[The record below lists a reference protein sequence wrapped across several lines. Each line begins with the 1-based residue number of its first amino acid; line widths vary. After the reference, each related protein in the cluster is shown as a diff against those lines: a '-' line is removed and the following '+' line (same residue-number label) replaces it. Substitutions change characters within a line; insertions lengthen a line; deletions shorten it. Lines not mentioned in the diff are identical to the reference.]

1 MYMTYLDA
9 RTRSHAFTQM
19 RSESPSSLFKVFM
32 HFLLIYLSIYGL
44 ISIYVDN
51 IVIRS
56 LKDVGM
62 ILISIFALTRVYRH
76 QVAFLNPFLF
86 ILGSIVVL
94 GALNV
99 LLGSSVVT
107 LIYGIKIT
115 FLPLVMLFTGMLM
128 AQYGGIYAFART
140 NLIIFMMLIA
150 GWLIQYSL
158 GIEKLITMGFVY
170 GVNIKNYLEGVPRL
184 SSITYSPDGYAYA
197 LLMTGII
204 AERTKAAV
212 NHRIFRIGI
221 QLLTISFLLL
231 STIRSALLLWFVYQ
245 VVMFFLHIRKYSKK
259 NTLILGVT
267 FMLLPAAVFFGGKL
281 LQSKNL
287 LSSSSLLDR
296 LQTWGSSLTS
306 PFTLNGII
314 GNGIGS
320 VGAASRRTHMI
331 GLNSS
336 NFAVDN
342 QYFSL
347 YEQTGWIGIIY
358 FIAFF
363 IWIVVSLVKRMNKLP
378 DSNSLRLPQ
387 VALALGAGVAAASL
401 TTNVLEQFPAN
412 VFFWMFIGMALYQ
425 YREADDIPYEAG
437 ELK

>member
-1 MYMTYLDA
+1 MTSLDA
-9 RTRSHAFTQM
+9 KSHPYVQV
-19 RSESPSSLFKVFM
+19 RSESPSSLFTVSI

-62 ILISIFALTRVYRH
+62 VLISLFALTRVYR
-76 QVAFLNPFLF
+76 QQIAFLNPFLF
-86 ILGSIVVL
+86 ILTSIIVL

-99 LLGSSVVT
+99 LMGSSVVT

-115 FLPLVMLFTGMLM
+115 FLPLVMLFAGMLM

-140 NLIIFMMLIA
+140 NLIIFIMLIA
-150 GWLIQYSL
+150 GWLIQYAL

-212 NHRIFRIGI
+212 NHRIFRIAI

-245 VVMFFLHIRKYSKK
+245 VIMFFLHVRKYSKK
-259 NTLILGVT
+259 NTLILAIT
-267 FMLLPAAVFFGGKL
+267 FMLLPAAVFFGGRM

-306 PFTLNGII
+306 PFTMNGVI

-320 VGAASRRTHMI
+320 VGAASRRTHMM

-347 YEQTGWIGIIY
+347 YEQTGWIGLVY
-358 FIAFF
+358 FSILFM
-363 IWIVVSLVKRMNKLP
+363 WIVVSLVKRMNTLP
-378 DSNSLRLPQ
+378 DSNGLRLPQ
-387 VALALGAGVAAASL
+387 VALSLGAGVAAASL
-401 TTNVLEQFPAN
+401 TTNVLELFPAN
-412 VFFWMFIGMALYQ
+412 VFFWMVMGMALYQ
-425 YREADDIPYEAG
+425 YREADDIPYKAG

>member
-1 MYMTYLDA
+1 MYMTSLNVKSNVSIQA
-9 RTRSHAFTQM
+9 RSAT
-19 RSESPSSLFKVFM
+19 SPSVLM
-32 HFLLIYLSIYGL
+32 MLIHFLLLYLSVYGL

-56 LKDVGM
+56 LKDAGM
-62 ILISIFALTRVYRH
+62 LLLAVYTLSRVYRP
-76 QVAFLNPFLF
+76 QIDFMNLFLF
-86 ILGSIVVL
+86 LLASLVVL
-94 GALNV
+94 GSLNV
-99 LLGSSVVT
+99 LVGSSVVT

-115 FLPLVMLFTGMLM
+115 LLPLVMLFTGMFM
-128 AQYGGIYAFART
+128 AQHGRVFAFART
-140 NLIIFMMLIA
+140 NLVIFIMLIA
-150 GWLIQYSL
+150 GWCVQYAL

-204 AERTKAAV
+204 AERTRMAV
-212 NHRIFRIGI
+212 NHRSFRILI
-221 QLLTISFLLL
+221 QMLTISFLLL
-231 STIRSALLLWFVYQ
+231 STIRSALLLWCVYQ
-245 VVMFFLHIRKYSKK
+245 VVLFMLSMRKYSKK
-259 NTLILGVT
+259 NMLILAVV
-267 FMLLPAAVFFGGKL
+267 FMTLPAAVFFGGRL

-306 PFTLNGII
+306 PFTMNGMI

-320 VGAASRRTHMI
+320 VGAASRRTHMM

-347 YEQTGWIGIIY
+347 YEQTGWIGLVY
-358 FIAFF
+358 FLLLFMWLF
-363 IWIVVSLVKRMNKLP
+363 ITLVKRMKAP
-378 DSNSLRLPQ
+378 FEPGVSTLPQ
-387 VALALGAGVAAASL
+387 TAIALGAGVAAASL
-401 TTNVLEQFPAN
+401 TTNVLELFPAN
-412 VFFWMFIGMALYQ
+412 VFFWMFVGMALYQ
-425 YREADDIPYEAG
+425 HRSAG
-437 ELK
+437 EKPYKAGEQG

>member
-1 MYMTYLDA
+1 MTSLNVK
-9 RTRSHAFTQM
+9 SHLLIQA
-19 RSESPSSLFKVFM
+19 RSETSPSVIMLLI
-32 HFLLIYLSIYGL
+32 HFLLLYLSVYGL

-56 LKDVGM
+56 LKDAGM
-62 ILISIFALTRVYRH
+62 LLLAVYTLIRVYR
-76 QVAFLNPFLF
+76 QQIDFMNLLLF
-86 ILGSIVVL
+86 VLASLVVL
-94 GALNV
+94 GSLNV
-99 LLGSSVVT
+99 LVGSSVVT

-115 FLPLVMLFTGMLM
+115 LLPLVMLFTGMFM
-128 AQYGGIYAFART
+128 AQHGGVFAFART
-140 NLIIFMMLIA
+140 NLVIFIMLIA
-150 GWLIQYSL
+150 GWCVQYAL

-204 AERTKAAV
+204 AERTRMAV
-212 NHRIFRIGI
+212 NHRSFRILI

-231 STIRSALLLWFVYQ
+231 STIRSALLLWCVYQ
-245 VVMFFLHIRKYSKK
+245 VVIFMMSMRKYSRR
-259 NTLILGVT
+259 NILVLAFV
-267 FMLLPAAVFFGGKL
+267 FMSMPAAVFFGGRL

-306 PFTLNGII
+306 PFTMNGMI

-347 YEQTGWIGIIY
+347 YEQTGWIGLVY
-358 FIAFF
+358 FLILFMLLL
-363 IWIVVSLVKRMNKLP
+363 ITLVKRMKAP
-378 DSNSLRLPQ
+378 SEPGVSTLPQ
-387 VALALGAGVAAASL
+387 AAIAMGAGVAAASL
-401 TTNVLEQFPAN
+401 TTNVLELFPAN

-425 YREADDIPYEAG
+425 HRRAGEIPYKAG
-437 ELK
+437 EQG

>member
-1 MYMTYLDA
+1 MTSLDA
-9 RTRSHAFTQM
+9 KSHSFVQV
-19 RSESPSSLFKVFM
+19 RSETPSSLFKVSI

-62 ILISIFALTRVYRH
+62 VLISIFSLTRVYRH

-86 ILGSIVVL
+86 ILGSTIVL

-99 LLGSSVVT
+99 FMGSSVVT

-115 FLPLVMLFTGMLM
+115 FLPLVMLFAGMLM

-150 GWLIQYSL
+150 GWLIQYAL

-245 VVMFFLHIRKYSKK
+245 VVMFFLHVRKYSKK
-259 NTLILGVT
+259 NTLILAIT
-267 FMLLPAAVFFGGKL
+267 FMLLPAAVFFGGRM

-306 PFTLNGII
+306 PFTMNGII

-320 VGAASRRTHMI
+320 VGAASRRTHMM

-347 YEQTGWIGIIY
+347 YEQTGWIGLVY
-358 FIAFF
+358 FSILFM
-363 IWIVVSLVKRMNKLP
+363 WIVVSLVKRMNTLP
-378 DSNSLRLPQ
+378 DSNGLRLPQ
-387 VALALGAGVAAASL
+387 VALSLGAGVAAASL
-401 TTNVLEQFPAN
+401 TTNVLELFPAN
-412 VFFWMFIGMALYQ
+412 VFFWMVMGMALYQ
-425 YREADDIPYEAG
+425 YREADDIPYKAG

>member
-1 MYMTYLDA
+1 MTSLDA
-9 RTRSHAFTQM
+9 KSHPYVQV
-19 RSESPSSLFKVFM
+19 RSESPSSLFTVSI

-62 ILISIFALTRVYRH
+62 VLISLFALTRVYR
-76 QVAFLNPFLF
+76 QQIAFLNPFLF
-86 ILGSIVVL
+86 ILASIIVL

-99 LLGSSVVT
+99 LMGSSVVT

-115 FLPLVMLFTGMLM
+115 FLPLVMLFAGMLT

-140 NLIIFMMLIA
+140 NLIIFIMLIA
-150 GWLIQYSL
+150 GWLIQYAL

-212 NHRIFRIGI
+212 NHRSFRIGI

-259 NTLILGVT
+259 NTLILAVT
-267 FMLLPAAVFFGGKL
+267 FMLLPGAVFFGGRM

-287 LSSSSLLDR
+287 LSITSLLDR

-306 PFTLNGII
+306 PFTMNGVI

-320 VGAASRRTHMI
+320 VGAASRRTHMM

-347 YEQTGWIGIIY
+347 YEQTGWIGLVY
-358 FIAFF
+358 FSILFM
-363 IWIVVSLVKRMNKLP
+363 WIVVSLVKRMNTLP
-378 DSNSLRLPQ
+378 DSNGLRLPQ
-387 VALALGAGVAAASL
+387 VALSLGAGVAAASL
-401 TTNVLEQFPAN
+401 TTNVLELFPAN
-412 VFFWMFIGMALYQ
+412 VFFWMVMGMALYQ
-425 YREADDIPYEAG
+425 YREADDIPYKAG